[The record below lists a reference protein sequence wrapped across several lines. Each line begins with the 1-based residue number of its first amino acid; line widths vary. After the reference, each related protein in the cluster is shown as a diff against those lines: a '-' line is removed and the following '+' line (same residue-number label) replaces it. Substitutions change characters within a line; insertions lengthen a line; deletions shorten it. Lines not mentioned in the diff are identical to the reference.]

1 MYKRYYD
8 SYGSQRSNIDRG
20 EIILPEKS
28 RTYENNEM
36 KAEEANEIAIA
47 SKSSG
52 FLGTSLEID
61 DLILIGLLIFLLQGN
76 DETDPIL
83 LIVIGYLLIS
93 EIL

>member
-8 SYGSQRSNIDRG
+8 SYGSQRGSVDRG
-20 EIILPEKS
+20 EIIVPEKNL
-28 RTYENNEM
+28 TYENNEI
-36 KAEEANEIAIA
+36 KAEEANEIEIA
-47 SKSSG
+47 SKRSG

-61 DLILIGLLIFLLQGN
+61 DIILIGLLIFLLQGN